1 MQGDNV
7 STQPLVSSTPATTV
21 TVKSTDTPAL
31 SPTSAAIS
39 VRSTEATG
47 GGEEVSSYAEEFPT
61 EAPVAQQQRD
71 IANDTVGYRGLNFIQ

>member
-47 GGEEVSSYAEEFPT
+47 GGEEV
-61 EAPVAQQQRD
+61 
-71 IANDTVGYRGLNFIQ
+71 